1 MKLSLHEH
9 IGQLLFDHECV
20 IVPGFGAFLT
30 RYYSAE
36 VNHATH
42 MMRPPSKRV
51 HFNASIKENEG
62 LLAKAISHT
71 EGVSYSKALDIIK
84 AEVVSW
90 KQALG
95 NSKKLNLPG
104 IGRLY
109 IDEASGKLQFSPS
122 LETNYSAASYGLS
135 IFRSPAIQREA
146 QIRKT
151 IHKAIEKHV
160 VVEHPE
166 TKARRVASWI
176 PWAAALGPVI
186 LASVIGY
193 SYFTQGT
200 LNPMDNVAG
209 ISWMQF
215 SRPVEKMENAPSN
228 TVSHKTPESEVT
240 PVITETTAS
249 TEEELPNAEE
259 VVLEKGF
266 YIIVGSFK
274 DVENAETYIHQ
285 LSAKGY
291 DAYLAD
297 GDKRFYRVAVGQY
310 PSHESAEMALTAV
323 KQNLQPQSWIYSN

>member
-30 RYYSAE
+30 RYYAAE

-42 MMRPPSKRV
+42 MMRPPSRRV
-51 HFNASIKENEG
+51 HFNASINENEG

-71 EGVSYSKALDIIK
+71 EGVSYTNALEIIK
-84 AEVVSW
+84 AEVAAW
-90 KQALG
+90 KQALST
-95 NSKKLNLPG
+95 SKKLNLHG

-109 IDEASGKLQFSPS
+109 IDEVSGKLQFSPS
-122 LETNYSAASYGLS
+122 LETNYSTSSYGLS

-166 TKARRVASWI
+166 TKARKVATWI
-176 PWAAALGPVI
+176 PWAAALGPII

-200 LNPMDNVAG
+200 LNPMENAAG
-209 ISWMQF
+209 INWMQF
-215 SRPVEKMENAPSN
+215 SRPIERMENPPSDAI
-228 TVSHKTPESEVT
+228 TKEEVKTPV
-240 PVITETTAS
+240 VTETIEAPA
-249 TEEELPNAEE
+249 ENAEVEE
-259 VVLEKGF
+259 VVLDKGF

-274 DVENAETYIHQ
+274 AAENAETYIAE
-285 LSAKGY
+285 LNAKGY

-297 GDKRFYRVAVGQY
+297 GDKRFFRVAIGQY
-310 PSHESAEMALTAV
+310 STHESAAQALSSV

>member
-20 IVPGFGAFLT
+20 VVPGFGAFLT
-30 RYYSAE
+30 RYYAAE

-51 HFNASIKENEG
+51 HFNASINENEG

-71 EGVSYSKALDIIK
+71 EGVSYTNALEIIK
-84 AEVVSW
+84 VGVATW
-90 KQALG
+90 KQALSK
-95 NSKKLNLPG
+95 SKKLNLPG

-122 LETNYSAASYGLS
+122 LETNYSTTSYGLS

-151 IHKAIEKHV
+151 IHSAIEKHV

-166 TKARRVASWI
+166 TKTRKVATWI

-200 LNPMDNVAG
+200 LNPMENVAG
-209 ISWMQF
+209 INWMQF
-215 SRPVEKMENAPSN
+215 SRPIEKMENPPSAII
-228 TVSHKTPESEVT
+228 TEEAKTPV
-240 PVITETTAS
+240 VTETIEAPV
-249 TEEELPNAEE
+249 EIAEPKE
-259 VVLEKGF
+259 VLLEKGYF
-266 YIIVGSFK
+266 IIVGSFK
-274 DVENAETYIHQ
+274 DVENAETYIHE
-285 LSAKGY
+285 LAAKGY

-297 GDKRFYRVAVGQY
+297 GDKRFFRVAVGQY
-310 PSHESAEMALTAV
+310 PNHESAALALTSV